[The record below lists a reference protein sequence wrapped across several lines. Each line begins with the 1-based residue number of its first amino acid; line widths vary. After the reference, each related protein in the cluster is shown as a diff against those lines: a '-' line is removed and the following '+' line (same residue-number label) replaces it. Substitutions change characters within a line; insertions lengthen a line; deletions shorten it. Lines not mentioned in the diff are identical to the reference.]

1 MKTKIT
7 CLMIAILLILS
18 GVGAFRFWSMKSAGK
33 VLPMFPKWK
42 SLNASSG
49 YYNHWNADAIVC
61 IVQYIY
67 NGSRCEYGMKYEDIQ
82 QMRKE
87 CKAYTTK
94 EGDYP
99 VVDYVPVK
107 VYSDKDIIKKI
118 ISRLNSPEQR
128 QNCDD
133 IETEDYL
140 LMIDISRELNSQ
152 TIIRVP
158 YKLTED
164 GYAITPR
171 GKDKELYEI
180 LNSGLKEWD
189 AQLKAEKEKGEAEI
203 RRSNAIYRLCKQA
216 RESENVDYNT
226 LFSELQKLDS
236 LFGAKDPNDL
246 KVIIT
251 NQKEG
256 LRQMRGPMEP
266 NQPHQRFGL

>member
-7 CLMIAILLILS
+7 CLMIAILLILL
-18 GVGAFRFWSMKSAGK
+18 GVGAFRFWSMKSEGK

-49 YYNHWNADAIVC
+49 YYDHWNADAIVC

-67 NGSRCEYGMKYEDIQ
+67 NGSSCGYKYEDIQ
-82 QMRKE
+82 QMRKKW
-87 CKAYTTK
+87 KAYTTK

-99 VVDYVPVK
+99 VVRYVPIK
-107 VYSDKDIIKKI
+107 TYADKDIIKKI
-118 ISRLNSPEQR
+118 IDKLNSPKQR
-128 QNCDD
+128 QNSDD

-158 YKLTED
+158 YKLAEE

-189 AQLKAEKEKGEAEI
+189 AQLKAEKEEREA
-203 RRSNAIYRLCKQA
+203 RVKKSDAIFHLYKQA
-216 RESENVDYNT
+216 RESEKVDYKS
-226 LFSELQKLDS
+226 LFLELKKLDA
-236 LFGAKDPNDL
+236 LFGAKDPNELEQRL
-246 KVIIT
+246 KGE
-251 NQKEG
+251 KEG
-256 LRQMRGPMEP
+256 MRQMRGHEEP
-266 NQPHQRFGL
+266 NQPN